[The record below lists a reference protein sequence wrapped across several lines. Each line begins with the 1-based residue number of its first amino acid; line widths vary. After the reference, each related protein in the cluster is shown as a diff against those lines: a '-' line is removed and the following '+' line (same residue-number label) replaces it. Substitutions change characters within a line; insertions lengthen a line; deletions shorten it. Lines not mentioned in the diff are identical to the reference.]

1 MRKFAL
7 PICLVFL
14 ASLAHAEVSD
24 AVWKALLQKS
34 VIVVKADGNEV
45 SGELAVV
52 ESDQVVVIKQD
63 GEPVVVAREEV
74 KSVRAKTPGS
84 ESRAAKAET
93 EGERSDEES
102 GEPEVTKEPSRH
114 FVMLFNPIGTVL
126 GSLIIEGVDIT
137 VDFQFALSK
146 SIAIGVE
153 PEIIVG
159 YFTGFGVWGGVL
171 VFPMGTAPEGLFIKL
186 YGGYGRIDGYGFPQA
201 MAAVGYQFIWG
212 GFVFS
217 PDVGIQYFG
226 EIGFHWRLNVGFA
239 L

>member
-1 MRKFAL
+1 MRKFVL

-14 ASLAHAEVSD
+14 ASLAHADVSD
-24 AVWKALLQKS
+24 TVWKALLQKT

-63 GEPVVVAREEV
+63 GEPVVVEREDV
-74 KSVRAKTPGS
+74 KSVRAKTSGS
-84 ESRAAKAET
+84 GSRAAEVES
-93 EGERSDEES
+93 EGS
-102 GEPEVTKEPSRH
+102 GEEPSEPEPTKGPSRH
-114 FVMLFNPIGTVL
+114 FVMLFNPIGNVL
-126 GSLIIEGVDIT
+126 GSLMLDSVDIT
-137 VDFQFALSK
+137 ADLQFALSK

-153 PEIIVG
+153 PEIMVG
-159 YFTGFGVWGGVL
+159 NFTGFGVWGGVL
-171 VFPMGTAPEGLFIKL
+171 FFPMGKAPEGLFIKV
-186 YGGYGRIDGYGFPQA
+186 YGGYGSIEGWGYPQA
-201 MAAVGYQFIWG
+201 MAAVGYHFIWG

-217 PDVGIQYFG
+217 PDVGVQYFG

>member
-14 ASLAHAEVSD
+14 AALAHADVSD
-24 AVWKALLQKS
+24 TLWKALLQKS
-34 VIVVKADGNEV
+34 VIVVKTDGSEV

-63 GEPVVVAREEV
+63 GEPVVVAREDV
-74 KSVRAKTPGS
+74 RTVRAKTAASGSRSVEGASEGPGGQPS
-84 ESRAAKAET
+84 
-93 EGERSDEES
+93 
-102 GEPEVTKEPSRH
+102 EPEPTKGPSRH
-114 FVMLFNPIGTVL
+114 FVMLFNPIGNVL
-126 GSLIIEGVDIT
+126 GSVLLDSVDVT
-137 VDFQFALSK
+137 ADLQFALSK

-153 PEIIVG
+153 PEVAVG
-159 YFTGFGVWGGVL
+159 NFSGFGIWGGVL
-171 VFPMGTAPEGLFIKL
+171 FFPMGTAPEGLFIKI
-186 YGGYGRIDGYGFPQA
+186 YGGYGFFEGWDFAMA

-217 PDVGIQYFG
+217 PDVGIQYSG
-226 EIGFHWRLNVGFA
+226 TIGFHWRLNVGFA